1 MLTRPLTC
9 VLISCYFSLTA
20 SSDVA
25 SNVHLALLP
34 GGAAASGHA
43 HGARHPGYGHRR
55 PAPRR
60 GPQAAPPRVRQG
72 PYLSIHFSL
81 LRILLLR
88 ILLLVLLILLLIV
101 FEALLDLSGIK
112 LDNYG
117 V

>member
-1 MLTRPLTC
+1 
-9 VLISCYFSLTA
+9 
-20 SSDVA
+20 
-25 SNVHLALLP
+25 
-34 GGAAASGHA
+34 
-43 HGARHPGYGHRR
+43 
-55 PAPRR
+55 
-60 GPQAAPPRVRQG
+60 VRQG